1 MASIFTRIVRG
12 EIPCYKIAETDDFLA
27 FLDIRPLAKGHVLCI
42 PKQEIDYL
50 FDLPDDL
57 YLGLNLFAREVAT
70 ALRKAVPCKR
80 IVTMVIGDEVP
91 HVHMHLIPF
100 NSMQDVDFRSPLKLE
115 AAEMDDIAA
124 RIRKH
129 LL

>member
-12 EIPCYKIAETDDFLA
+12 EIPCYKIAETDDYLA
-27 FLDIRPLAKGHVLCI
+27 FLDIRPLAKGHLLCI
-42 PKQEIDYL
+42 PKQEIDYI

-57 YLGLNLFAREVAT
+57 YLGLNLFAREVAV
-70 ALRKAVPCKR
+70 ALKKAVPCSR

-91 HVHMHLIPF
+91 HAHVHLIPF
-100 NSMQDVDFRSPLKLE
+100 NSMKDIDFRKPLKLE
-115 AAEMDDIAA
+115 AAEMEDIAA